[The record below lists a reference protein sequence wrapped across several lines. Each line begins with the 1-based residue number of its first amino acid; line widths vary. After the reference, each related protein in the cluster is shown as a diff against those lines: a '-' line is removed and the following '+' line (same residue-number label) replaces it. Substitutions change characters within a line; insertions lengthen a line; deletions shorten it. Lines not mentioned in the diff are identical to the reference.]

1 MNLRLVIM
9 LCAAIDPQM
18 TFGNFLAE
26 GDLVAFTVT
35 ISGSQQGIFAGA
47 PPAGKAEVVNGMNVE
62 RFADGKIVE
71 HWSQFDT
78 SGLLRQVGAIPMPG
92 S

>member
-1 MNLRLVIM
+1 M
-9 LCAAIDPQM
+9 LCTTLDPQM

-26 GDLVAFTVT
+26 GDLVTFTWT
-35 ISGSQQGIFAGA
+35 ISGTHQGIFAGA
-47 PPAGKAEVVNGMNVE
+47 SPTGKAVVVNGMNVE

-78 SGLLRQVGAIPMPG
+78 AGLLRQVGAMPMPG